1 MANSVELKVI
11 VDDDGTLKA
20 VSGDAEK
27 AGKSTE
33 DLGKKTDKTTGKRRQ
48 YNKVEKGVG
57 QMTAN
62 TTKAFSKQTGVITS
76 GIVPAYAILASNVF
90 ALTAAFNFLKRAFD
104 VQALQDSQIAFAES
118 TGIALSGITQ
128 RLREASDG
136 MLGFRE
142 AAEASAIGLAKG
154 FSPSQLEELAEGAR
168 KASTA
173 LGRDF
178 QDAFDRLVRGA
189 SKAEPELLDELGIT
203 LRLEEAT
210 QRYADA
216 IGKNRKELNAYERS
230 QAVLIETQRQLNRNF
245 GDVEAISNPFIVL
258 SKTFEDLVKNVTGA
272 VLPVFTAFAEII
284 SRNAIAAVA
293 VFGALGVSILKTII
307 PTDSLK
313 ETFGNF
319 FDTQQERV
327 DNAIADQQ
335 AFQAEIERTD
345 QALRDSSKDAG
356 KKAARSA
363 LSEGGKDAQK
373 SAILQKMKKGI
384 ELTPQELG
392 ILKRSLK
399 KAEAE
404 YNKTGQITK
413 GMFAGVGIAIVR
425 DIGGAVKQTSA
436 QSVSM
441 TRRLSRSFTKL
452 TLQVKKF
459 GATLRLQAVKGLE
472 LLGKGAVKAGGLLNK
487 ALSLAGFIGIITM
500 VIEMFNTLRENLA
513 NIVTTVATTIDKVIN
528 FVLPFIDS
536 INVGVLNFVDGA
548 INAFRTFS
556 NVVNIVMS
564 SVFKGIF
571 GSIDSLIN
579 TFVGG
584 LKSFLETINNLIP
597 GTENDIG
604 LPNFKSAM
612 ADAIPGPEIND
623 EVSDLAGSYE
633 RLAGSG
639 LTLAQNFADSSGLMA
654 YAEGV
659 QENALAA
666 RAAKEAI
673 DALNE
678 SVEATGKNLPGIIKG
693 IESSTDAVE
702 RGKKIAQ
709 AIRTIDIPGLIR
721 NIRAERVIGEDAD
734 GRAIFGEVL
743 NPNEQKAA
751 AQMILDQLKG
761 LESILPGF
769 GTAVKES
776 LTGTTIEASE
786 QLMVLFNAA
795 GNVTSGIEAFEAAAG
810 PAGTAI
816 TQALAGQD
824 ITTALQ
830 NIDNMDRAV
839 IELEKNTKILGQAEV
854 GDAYRQQFEDLA
866 KSMGK
871 TTTELRTLLELIVAM
886 EHAVKGQEAISKFL
900 TGSAGEDLG
909 RRIALQ
915 KTSIA
920 IQKLDNA
927 IQAEAEGEKK
937 KQLERERELL
947 LLTQEFQILSVN
959 FSTFQRLAAA
969 AGAAESEKAIQQ
981 IQAEKASIEERTAA
995 RIAELNIIR
1004 AANEKPP
1011 LTEAEEEAEKNRMLV
1026 IEAGRATST
1035 AFDALSKDFAK
1046 IGPEGQL
1053 MSQMVQGASTMTSAF
1068 TEAFAIISDKGASG
1082 FDKLKAGVMGV
1093 AGALVGM
1100 GQMAK
1105 ATSDMRVKQIDNEI
1119 AAEKNR
1125 DGKSKESL
1133 AKIAALEKKRDA
1145 EKRKAFEIEK
1155 KMKIAQTIMATAQGA
1170 IAAYT
1175 AMVGIPFVGPALAAA
1190 AAAAVV
1196 AFGAKQVQ
1204 MIASTSFQGGGSG
1217 VSGAAPGSPS
1227 SIQAGERRSTIDLA
1241 KSQSS
1246 RGEIAYMRGESGI
1259 GSGPEN
1265 FRPAFGGYRNRAEGG
1280 NAAFMV
1286 GEQGPELFVPR
1297 TAGNIVPNDD
1307 IPASGP
1313 TNVTF
1318 NISAVD
1324 AVGVEELLLEQRGNL
1339 IGMIREASNSYGQT
1353 FLEDVDTTVYTPQA
1367 GVSRY

>member
-11 VDDDGTLKA
+11 VDDDGTLRA
-20 VSGDAEK
+20 VSNDAEK

-104 VQALQDSQIAFAES
+104 VKALQDSQIAFAES
-118 TGIALSGITQ
+118 TGTALSGVTQ

-178 QDAFDRLVRGA
+178 QDAFDRLLRGA

-216 IGKNRKELNAYERS
+216 IGKNRKELNEYERS

-245 GDVEAISNPFIVL
+245 GDVDAISNPFIVL
-258 SKTFEDLVKNVTGA
+258 SKTFEDLVKTVTGA

-284 SRNAIAAVA
+284 SRNAMAAVA

-313 ETFGNF
+313 ESFGNF
-319 FDTQQERV
+319 FDRQQERV

-404 YNKTGQITK
+404 YAKTGQITK

-425 DIGGAVKQTSA
+425 DVGGAIKQTST

-441 TRRLSRSFTKL
+441 SRRLSRMFTKL
-452 TLQVKKF
+452 ELQVKKL
-459 GATLRLQAVKGLE
+459 GAQMRVQLVKGLQAVGRA
-472 LLGKGAVKAGGLLNK
+472 AVSTGRLLNK
-487 ALSLAGFIGIITM
+487 ALSLAGLIGIITM
-500 VIEMFNTLRENLA
+500 VIELFNTLRENAA
-513 NIVTTVATTIDKVIN
+513 NILNTVVTTLDKGLN
-528 FVLPFIDS
+528 FILPFIDN
-536 INVGVLNFVDGA
+536 INLGILRFVDSG
-548 INAFRTFS
+548 INSFRSFGNLIST
-556 NVVNIVMS
+556 VMS
-564 SVFKGIF
+564 NAFKGIF
-571 GSIDSLIN
+571 GTIDSVIN
-579 TFVGG
+579 TFMRG

-597 GTENDIG
+597 GTENDVGIPQFTSALASLVPDPQVNKEVSNLAGNYEKLAESGGNFVAALADRTG
-604 LPNFKSAM
+604 LTAFAEEVQ
-612 ADAIPGPEIND
+612 ADA
-623 EVSDLAGSYE
+623 
-633 RLAGSG
+633 
-639 LTLAQNFADSSGLMA
+639 Q
-654 YAEGV
+654 
-659 QENALAA
+659 AA
-666 RAAKEAI
+666 NAAKEAI
-673 DALNE
+673 DALKD
-678 SVEATGKNLPGIIKG
+678 SVEATSGSLPGIIEG
-693 IESSTDAVE
+693 IEKANDSVE
-702 RGKKIAQ
+702 RGKNIANAIGSLDLAGTLDKITAQ
-709 AIRTIDIPGLIR
+709 RIT
-721 NIRAERVIGEDAD
+721 GEDAD
-734 GRAIFGEVL
+734 GKAIFGDIL
-743 NPNEQKAA
+743 DGDQQKAEIA
-751 AQMILDQLKG
+751 KLRDAFKG
-761 LESILPGF
+761 LGSISSEFATEFAKSLDEGKPTQRLRQLQNSAT
-769 GTAVKES
+769 TAKGAM
-776 LTGTTIEASE
+776 T
-786 QLMVLFNAA
+786 
-795 GNVTSGIEAFEAAAG
+795 AFEAAVG

-816 TQALAGQD
+816 SQALAGGDVETAIQRISELD
-824 ITTALQ
+824 SELQIILQSTADLGQTQLGADFSRQFEEVAKNFEGGTTALRTQ
-830 NIDNMDRAV
+830 LEVISATNKSIAV
-839 IELEKNTKILGQAEV
+839 NTKLLQFSSGTQKASLENDIALAEV
-854 GDAYRQQFEDLA
+854 KNKIATQSIAFGEAATQQQKNEIAL
-866 KSMGK
+866 K
-871 TTTELRTLLELIVAM
+871 LRLLIIQEELLELQ
-886 EHAVKGQEAISKFL
+886 KNEAEFKVLAANIGVSN
-900 TGSAGEDLG
+900 TEA
-909 RRIALQ
+909 
-915 KTSIA
+915 A
-920 IQKLDNA
+920 IQRIHEETAAVNARVVALRAEEDVRRRLLGLDPL
-927 IQAEAEGEKK
+927 QEDEAAPGEN
-937 KQLERERELL
+937 R
-947 LLTQEFQILSVN
+947 
-959 FSTFQRLAAA
+959 
-969 AGAAESEKAIQQ
+969 EKAI
-981 IQAEKASIEERTAA
+981 A
-995 RIAELNIIR
+995 
-1004 AANEKPP
+1004 
-1011 LTEAEEEAEKNRMLV
+1011 
-1026 IEAGRATST
+1026 AGRMASD
-1035 AFDALSKDFAK
+1035 AFSSLAKDLSK
-1046 IGPEGQL
+1046 IGPEGAI
-1053 MSQMVQGASTMTSAF
+1053 MSGVLEGASTMTSAF
-1068 TEAFAIISDKGASG
+1068 TEAFAIISKEGVSG
-1082 FDKLKAGVMGV
+1082 FDKLKAGIMGV
-1093 AGALVGM
+1093 AGVLQGM
-1100 GQMAK
+1100 GQMALANSK
-1105 ATSDMRVKQIDNEI
+1105 MRVKQIDNEI

-1133 AKIAALEKKRDA
+1133 AKIAALEKKKEI
-1145 EKRKAFEIEK
+1145 EKRKAFEIDK

-1170 IAAYT
+1170 VAAYT
-1175 AMVGIPFVGPALAAA
+1175 ALVGIPFVGPALAAA

-1196 AFGAKQVQ
+1196 AMGAKTVQ

-1217 VSGAAPGSPS
+1217 ISGAGGGSPS
-1227 SIQAGERRSTIDLA
+1227 SIQAGERRSSIDLA